1 MTLFE
6 MKDELFRPITEASF
20 SEMNVRERG
29 DLQRLLRT
37 QIEVID
43 DELYVLAEEF
53 SDWED
58 SKRRIDLLALDKQAN
73 LVVIELKRTSDGG
86 HMELQAV
93 RYASMISSMTFE
105 QAVRVHGAFLTK
117 MGESSEEAQARILD
131 FLEWD
136 EPDEES
142 FGDDVRIILVSE
154 DFGKELTT
162 AVLWLRSRDI
172 DIRCVRL
179 KPYHDD
185 NKKFIDVQQIIP
197 LPEAEDYQVQLREK
211 EQRRRS
217 TQRGERWDQSKFL
230 AEMERNNGK
239 DVREA
244 AEEMFSWLAPKVS
257 YPWFGYGVKDGGVV
271 FMIRHGGI
279 KYHVCRMS
287 TQGRFIFRF
296 DWLSRRVPFSE
307 EKVRRDLLNKIN
319 SIPGV
324 QFKDDVLNRRA
335 RIPFEKLTSKEAIS
349 KLQETVLWLIE
360 QIPRD

>member
-93 RYASMISSMTFE
+93 RYASMISNMTFE
-105 QAVRVHGAFLTK
+105 QAVRVHGAFLIQ
-117 MGESSEEAQARILD
+117 MGESAEEAEGKILD
-131 FLEWD
+131 FLDWD
-136 EPDEES
+136 EPDEDS
-142 FGDDVRIILVSE
+142 FADDVRIILVSE

-162 AVLWLRSRDI
+162 AVLWLRSRDL

-179 KPYHDD
+179 KPYQDEG
-185 NKKFIDVQQIIP
+185 KKFIDVQQIIP

-211 EQRRRS
+211 EQKRRS
-217 TQRGERWDQSKFL
+217 TKKGDRWDETKFL

-287 TQGRFIFRF
+287 TQGRFVFWFR
-296 DWLSRRVPFSE
+296 LAQQKSP
-307 EKVRRDLLNKIN
+307 
-319 SIPGV
+319 
-324 QFKDDVLNRRA
+324 
-335 RIPFEKLTSKEAIS
+335 
-349 KLQETVLWLIE
+349 LQ
-360 QIPRD
+360 

>member
-37 QIEVID
+37 QIDVID

-93 RYASMISSMTFE
+93 RYASMISNMTFE
-105 QAVRVHGAFLTK
+105 QAVRVHAAFLTQ
-117 MGESSEEAQARILD
+117 MGEHAEEAEGKILD
-131 FLEWD
+131 FLDWD
-136 EPDEES
+136 EPDEDS
-142 FGDDVRIILVSE
+142 FADDIRIILVSE

-162 AVLWLRSRDI
+162 AVLWLRSRDL

-179 KPYHDD
+179 KPYQDEG
-185 NKKFIDVQQIIP
+185 KKFIDVQQIIP

-211 EQRRRS
+211 EQKRRS
-217 TQRGERWDQSKFL
+217 TKKGDRWDETKFL

-271 FMIRHGGI
+271 FIIRRGGI

-287 TQGRFIFRF
+287 TQGRFVFGF
-296 DWLSRRVPFSE
+296 DWLSRKVPFSE
-307 EKVRRDLLNKIN
+307 ESVRKELLGKIN

-324 QFKDDVLNRRA
+324 KLKDDVINRRG
-335 RIPFEKLTSKEAIS
+335 RIPFEKLTSKEAMS

>member
-93 RYASMISSMTFE
+93 RYASMISNMTFE
-105 QAVRVHGAFLTK
+105 QAVRVHAAFLTQ
-117 MGESSEEAQARILD
+117 MGEPAEEAEGKILD
-131 FLEWD
+131 FLDWD
-136 EPDEES
+136 EPDEDS
-142 FGDDVRIILVSE
+142 FADDIRIILVSE

-162 AVLWLRSRDI
+162 AVLWLRSRDL

-179 KPYHDD
+179 KPYQDEG
-185 NKKFIDVQQIIP
+185 KKFIDVQQIIP

-211 EQRRRS
+211 EQKRRS
-217 TQRGERWDQSKFL
+217 TKKGDRWDETKFL

-271 FMIRHGGI
+271 FIIRRGGI

-287 TQGRFIFRF
+287 TQGRFVFGF
-296 DWLSRRVPFSE
+296 DWLSRKVPFSE
-307 EKVRRDLLNKIN
+307 ESVRKELLGKIN

-324 QFKDDVLNRRA
+324 KLKDDVINRRG
-335 RIPFEKLTSKEAIS
+335 RIPFEKLTSKEAMS